1 MKPLSHHEIL
11 GWIEPFARRGLQA
24 DLAASDRNAGRL
36 AFRPAE
42 FAVAPTAGTEASVLA
57 RLQLQRLEH
66 DGFRLTRQ
74 LTLPGG
80 GIATLAAEG
89 RDAATLLEAIERV
102 PPARQFLAG
111 PGFELALDHEIEPGE
126 GDPAARLRLVQG
138 VARLDGFRL
147 ELDVSGTVKGVP
159 GKLEL
164 KAEPARDLDLPEDLL
179 AVLGWSWTRLTRFGD
194 AWRAELRLRGEGL
207 ARGRLAEARLAEAVR
222 HLAATFAEPP
232 ARFHERQHAAR
243 WRVTL
248 RRAVPLLVSLA
259 LIGGAASVSKLGL
272 YEDASLRMVL
282 FNLPPLLMIAIFCLP
297 EMPRIEIP
305 PLPRRPRAAS
315 WRAPGG

>member
-1 MKPLSHHEIL
+1 V
-11 GWIEPFARRGLQA
+11 R
-24 DLAASDRNAGRL
+24 
-36 AFRPAE
+36 
-42 FAVAPTAGTEASVLA
+42 
-57 RLQLQRLEH
+57 
-66 DGFRLTRQ
+66 
-74 LTLPGG
+74 
-80 GIATLAAEG
+80 
-89 RDAATLLEAIERV
+89 
-102 PPARQFLAG
+102 
-111 PGFELALDHEIEPGE
+111 
-126 GDPAARLRLVQG
+126 G
-138 VARLDGFRL
+138 VARLDGFHL

-164 KAEPARDLDLPEDLL
+164 KAEPARALELPEDLL
-179 AVLGWSWTRLTRFGD
+179 AVLGWSWTRLTPFGD

-207 ARGRLAEARLAEAVR
+207 ERGRLAETRLVAAVQ

-232 ARFHERQHAAR
+232 ARFHERQQAAR

-259 LIGGAASVSKLGL
+259 LIGGAASVSRLGL

-305 PLPRRPRAAS
+305 PLPRRPRAAT
-315 WRAPGG
+315 WRGEAG